1 MSEYRILKPK
11 NEITIGGLYSLHYF
25 QFASGYVF
33 SGEKHDFWEM
43 VYIDQGEAEIG
54 AGREMRQLYQGQL
67 IFHKPNEFHT
77 IWANYAKG
85 ASIFVISFS
94 CRSTAMRAF
103 RGRQFTLMRAQRHLL
118 SHMIAEGQRVFGP
131 VLDVSE
137 QKSLTPLA
145 SAPRG
150 GVQMIVSYLTQLLI
164 DLLRG
169 QQASPTVSRPPRVT
183 EEEDFA
189 AVFDRTRELMS
200 ARLDGTLRFEEVC
213 RGVGLSSTVFK
224 ERFKRYTGVTVM
236 DYYRRL
242 RVEEAKRRLRS
253 GAANASQIADEL
265 GYSSA
270 AAFSRQFKQVAKL
283 TPSEYL
289 YSIRL

>member
-1 MSEYRILKPK
+1 
-11 NEITIGGLYSLHYF
+11 
-25 QFASGYVF
+25 
-33 SGEKHDFWEM
+33 
-43 VYIDQGEAEIG
+43 
-54 AGREMRQLYQGQL
+54 
-67 IFHKPNEFHT
+67 
-77 IWANYAKG
+77 
-85 ASIFVISFS
+85 
-94 CRSTAMRAF
+94 
-103 RGRQFTLMRAQRHLL
+103 
-118 SHMIAEGQRVFGP
+118 VFGP

>member
-43 VYIDQGEAEIG
+43 GYIDQGEAEIG

-103 RGRQFTLMRAQRHLL
+103 RG
-118 SHMIAEGQRVFGP
+118 S
-131 VLDVSE
+131 S
-137 QKSLTPLA
+137 
-145 SAPRG
+145 
-150 GVQMIVSYLTQLLI
+150 
-164 DLLRG
+164 
-169 QQASPTVSRPPRVT
+169 SR
-183 EEEDFA
+183 
-189 AVFDRTRELMS
+189 
-200 ARLDGTLRFEEVC
+200 
-213 RGVGLSSTVFK
+213 
-224 ERFKRYTGVTVM
+224 
-236 DYYRRL
+236 
-242 RVEEAKRRLRS
+242 
-253 GAANASQIADEL
+253 
-265 GYSSA
+265 
-270 AAFSRQFKQVAKL
+270 
-283 TPSEYL
+283 
-289 YSIRL
+289 